1 LNGPRFRLSHPGP
14 LRAFVFDD
22 EVVVFNAATWST
34 HILNASAAIVLEAL
48 GESARSTDE
57 VARLLAEVQKTTDP
71 AELTDQVRGLLTDLE
86 SLQLVARA

>member
-1 LNGPRFRLSHPGP
+1 M
-14 LRAFVFDD
+14 FDD

-57 VARLLAEVQKTTDP
+57 VARLLAEVQTTTDP
-71 AELTDQVRGLLTDLE
+71 AEITDQVHGLLADLE
-86 SLQLVARA
+86 SLQLVERA